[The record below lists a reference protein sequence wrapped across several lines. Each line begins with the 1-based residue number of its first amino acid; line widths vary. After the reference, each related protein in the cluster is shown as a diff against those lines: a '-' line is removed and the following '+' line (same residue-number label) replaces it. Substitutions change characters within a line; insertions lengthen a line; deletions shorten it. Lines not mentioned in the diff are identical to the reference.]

1 MFTEEHREKAIM
13 LEKIAACGLARY
25 FSEQNEI
32 YVKQAKSIET
42 AEDMMRSF
50 ENIKQSEKNVKLL
63 KDIEEGKYRLIFMA
77 FAAESDRMA
86 EEIMKEESDNG
97 ED

>member
-1 MFTEEHREKAIM
+1 MLTEEHREKAKM
-13 LEKIAACGLARY
+13 LEKVAACGLARY
-25 FSEQNEI
+25 FAEQNEEYI
-32 YVKQAKSIET
+32 EQAKSIET
-42 AEDMMRSF
+42 AEDMMKSF
-50 ENIKQSEKNVKLL
+50 ENIQQSQKNVKLL